1 MTESIE
7 AGAPWADRDSFDRK
21 LHDYCSELFETLPRA
36 DQRRSGEAYVRGLLG
51 GGGRKS
57 IRRIAT
63 QRVDGYSD
71 QSLQQ
76 FVNQSPW
83 NPNPVRQRLAM
94 LAADVLRPAGWVL
107 EESVFPKHGR
117 HSAAVERQ
125 FVPSCG
131 RVRNC
136 QLGVSVLLATSEV
149 SVPVHWLLS
158 IPPSWDKDPVRR
170 ERARI
175 PTDQRSRPFWRYQVE
190 ALDDMSGDWGIPPA
204 PAILD
209 ARACTGLGDL
219 LAELDA
225 RCLEYLVEVS
235 GNATAQWRSAP
246 PGPAEGA
253 GGALGPA
260 RHGTLT
266 ELARLAP
273 SQERRLVAW
282 QEPLRG
288 RTMRAQFGVLPA
300 LAVASS
306 GPYRHSAPGP
316 RTPRAVLVEWP
327 LGKAEP
333 RGFWITNMIDRGVPE
348 LTALAKLRL
357 RTQLD
362 LEMLTSQFGLCDYE
376 GRSFLGWH
384 HHVTLASMAY
394 TFDTLRRLAEPD
406 EPDYAE
412 EYPDSEGERA

>member
-1 MTESIE
+1 MHESTE
-7 AGAPWADRDSFDRK
+7 AGAPWAESLDRK
-21 LHDYCSELFETLPRA
+21 LHDYCGELFETLPRA

-51 GGGRKS
+51 AGGRKS

-83 NPNPVRQRLAM
+83 NPNPVRQRLAR
-94 LAADVLRPAGWVL
+94 LAAETLQPVGWVL

-117 HSAAVERQ
+117 HSAGVERQ

-136 QLGVSVLLATSEV
+136 QLGVSVLLANEDV

-158 IPPSWDKDPVRR
+158 IPPSWDKDHTRR

-175 PTDQRSRPFWRYQVE
+175 PADQRHRPFWRYQVE

-209 ARACTGLGDL
+209 ARACTGLADL

-225 RCLEYLVEVS
+225 RCLDYLVEVS

-246 PGPAEGA
+246 AGPAGA
-253 GGALGPA
+253 GQPDGTGPA
-260 RHGTLT
+260 AGVPKHGTLA

-273 SQERRLVAW
+273 PQERRLAVW
-282 QEPLRG
+282 REPLRG
-288 RTMRAQFGVLPA
+288 HTMRAQFGILQQR
-300 LAVASS
+300 SS
-306 GPYRHSAPGP
+306 
-316 RTPRAVLVEWP
+316 RAIMVEWP

-333 RGFWITNMIDRGVPE
+333 RGFWITNMVGRPVTE
-348 LTALAKLRL
+348 LAALAKLRL
-357 RTQLD
+357 RSQFD

-394 TFDTLRRLAEPD
+394 TFDTLRRI
-406 EPDYAE
+406 AE
-412 EYPDSEGERA
+412 EVPG

>member
-1 MTESIE
+1 MAEPNE
-7 AGAPWADRDSFDRK
+7 ADATWAGQQLDRELDRK
-21 LHDYCSELFETLPRA
+21 LHDYCGDLFETLSRA

-51 GGGRKS
+51 AGGRKS

-83 NPNPVRQRLAM
+83 NPNPVRQRLAR
-94 LAADVLRPAGWVL
+94 LAADTLAPTGWVL

-117 HSAAVERQ
+117 HSAGVERQ
-125 FVPSCG
+125 YVPSCG

-136 QLGVSVLLATSEV
+136 QLGVTVLLATDEV

-158 IPPSWDKDPVRR
+158 IPQSWDRDEVRR

-175 PTDQRSRPFWRYQVE
+175 PSDQRARPYWRYQIE

-209 ARACTGLGDL
+209 ARACTHLVEL

-225 RCLEYLVEVS
+225 RYLDYLVEVP
-235 GNATAQWRSAP
+235 GNATAQWRSG
-246 PGPAEGA
+246 PGSSEP
-253 GGALGPA
+253 
-260 RHGTLT
+260 RYGTLA

-273 SQERRLVAW
+273 PQERKLVAW
-282 QEPLRG
+282 RDPLRG
-288 RTMRAQFGVLPA
+288 HTMRAQFGVLPT
-300 LAVASS
+300 LSVAGS
-306 GPYRHSAPGP
+306 GQQRAGMP
-316 RTPRAVLVEWP
+316 PRAPRALLVEWP

-333 RGFWITNMIDRGVPE
+333 RAFWITNMTDRSVPE

-394 TFDTLRRLAEPD
+394 AFDALRRLAESD
-406 EPDYAE
+406 
-412 EYPDSEGERA
+412 RVI